1 MKKKKHKIKVEKPKF
16 CKPSIKAVFVPL
28 NCSLADADKI
38 ESIFKTVKRAGWSTS
53 DDVVYRFYVY
63 CEECPE
69 DPQIAPRGTWIVRL
83 YDPMMD
89 ETKFVVLTNAEYKR
103 TFRAKK

>member
-38 ESIFKTVKRAGWSTS
+38 ETIFKNVKRVGWDTS
-53 DDVVYRFYVY
+53 HDVVYHFHVY
-63 CEECPE
+63 CRECPE
-69 DPQIAPRGTWIVRL
+69 DPQIAPSGTWIVRL

-89 ETKFVVLTNAEYKR
+89 KTKFVVLTNAEYQR
-103 TFRAKK
+103 TFRTKK